1 MPVSDAVLGMN
12 ARNFA
17 YIRKYNRRR
26 YKLIADDKLRTKELL
41 SKQDVPNAELLAKFT
56 DFKSVRAFDWE
67 SLPKEFVV
75 KPSHGYG
82 GRGILVVDNW
92 NGENG
97 TDQKGNVVDIFQLEA
112 EIFGALDGAHSLNNL
127 ADSVFIE
134 ERIRIHP
141 FFRKLTNKGV
151 PDIRVIVF
159 NKIPVMAMLR
169 LPTAHSNGKANL
181 HLGALGV
188 GIDMRTG
195 ITTYGVVKND
205 QVKMVPDT
213 KIKVRGL
220 KIPLWKDIL
229 TVASKAQEC
238 SKLGFVGIDI
248 VLDEEKGPLVLEIN
262 ARPGLSIQVANQDSL
277 RTRLER
283 VTSMDVPSVKKG
295 VELAQTLFAEPVL
308 SDVQD
313 TDDVLGII
321 EKVTIYGEHKKK
333 TVRAKIDTG
342 AYRTAL
348 DSDLVHELGL
358 DKHDKVVHVRAGSGQ
373 QRRKTARIRFKLKGK
388 EIKTIAT
395 YTERGHMRFP
405 MIVGRRDLKGFVVDP
420 AKLPEGM
427 NVK

>member
-1 MPVSDAVLGMN
+1 MPVSDATLGMN

-17 YIRKYNRRR
+17 YIRKYNRRK
-26 YKLIADDKLRTKELL
+26 YKLIADDKLRTKELML
-41 SKQDVPNAELLAKFT
+41 EHNVPTAEFLAKFT
-56 DFKSVRAFDWE
+56 DFKSVRNFDWD

-82 GRGILVVDNW
+82 GRGIFVVDNW
-92 NGENG
+92 DGERG
-97 TDQKGNVVDIFQLEA
+97 TDQEGKPLDIFQLEA

-134 ERIRIHP
+134 ERIHIHP
-141 FFRKLTNKGV
+141 FFRKLTNEGV

-169 LPTAHSNGKANL
+169 LPTSHSYGKANL
-181 HLGALGV
+181 HLGALGI

-195 ITTYGVVKND
+195 ITTYGVIKND
-205 QVKMVPDT
+205 RVKKIPDT
-213 KIKVRGL
+213 KTKVRGL
-220 KIPLWKDIL
+220 KIPLWKEIL
-229 TVASKAQEC
+229 TVASQSQEC

-248 VLDEEKGPLVLEIN
+248 VLDEEKGPLVLEVN

-373 QRRKTARIRFKLKGK
+373 QRRKTARIRFKLKSK

-405 MIVGRRDLKGFVVDP
+405 MIVGRRDLKGFIVDP
-420 AKLPEGM
+420 AKLPEG
-427 NVK
+427 VKVK